1 VSEVG
6 VHQEYEQFS
15 RVIDEYLMAEIDT
28 SVNYEG
34 DLISSKKMPH
44 AEQEEEKLML
54 VSEDDTYFEVN
65 TALQV

>member
-1 VSEVG
+1 MSEVA
-6 VHQEYEQFS
+6 VHQEVEQFS

-34 DLISSKKMPH
+34 GLISSKKMPH